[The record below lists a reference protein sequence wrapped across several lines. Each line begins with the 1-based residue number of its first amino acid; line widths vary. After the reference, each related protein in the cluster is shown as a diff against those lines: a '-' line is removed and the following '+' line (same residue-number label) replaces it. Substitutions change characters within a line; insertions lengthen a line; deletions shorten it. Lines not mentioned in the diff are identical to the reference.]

1 VAPVRAGI
9 TSFMKNYK
17 QLLLVLATVW
27 LTMSNCRKNE
37 ENVPGPTPLP
47 ISMKWVKRIV
57 AGPTDYFA
65 YTYTDQKQVNSYT
78 SKWTFSPEGPV
89 IQTYQVNY
97 QFEDGK
103 VKEAIT
109 TGNNKQLFYYKNNQL
124 DRAAFFY
131 PNGKK
136 YAEHSY
142 IFNNHKQLTEIV
154 ETIVEAIEVSQVRT
168 QLFYDSKGNLVK
180 KINQQKKKGTAVF
193 ETTSTLLVEEY
204 DDKYHPIPGDIW
216 GQYLPGL
223 IVSRNNPKRIR
234 DLLPDGSARLIIH
247 MSYEYDSNGYPL
259 VQHQH
264 LEINGEH
271 KPSIRYAYEY

>member
-1 VAPVRAGI
+1 
-9 TSFMKNYK
+9 MKNYK
-17 QLLLVLATVW
+17 QLLLILTAVW
-27 LTMSNCRKNE
+27 LTMSNCRKNGE
-37 ENVPGPTPLP
+37 DIQDPTPLP
-47 ISMKWVKRIV
+47 ISMKWVKKII
-57 AGPTDYFA
+57 AGPNDYFG
-65 YTYTDQKQVNSYT
+65 YSYTDQKQVNSYT
-78 SKWTFSPEGPV
+78 SKWTFSPDGP
-89 IQTYQVNY
+89 IIHTYQVSY
-97 QFEDGK
+97 QFEEGK

-109 TGNNKQLFYYKNNQL
+109 TGNGKQLFYYQNNQL
-124 DRAAFFY
+124 ESAAFFY

-142 IFNNHKQLTEIV
+142 IFNSHKQLTEIV
-154 ETIVEAIEVSQVRT
+154 ESIVEPIEVSQVRT

-180 KINQQKKKGTAVF
+180 KINQHKKKGAAVF

-204 DDKYHPIPGDIW
+204 DNKYHPIPGDIW

-223 IVSRNNPKRIR
+223 IVSRNNPTRIK
-234 DLLPDGSARLIIH
+234 DLLPDGSVRQIVH
-247 MSYEYDSNGYPL
+247 MSYEYDSNGYPV